1 MAAKLRRFGPHRA
14 LLLRVMP
21 RLLVIDDDADLRMA
35 VTEYLLSLGYEVHQA
50 AEREEAEALVEH
62 NAYSLVITDI
72 SLTALGVEGFDLL
85 RTIANSNAR
94 PKLMVMS
101 GHTDSGHRERAKQCG
116 ADVFVQKPTPLET
129 LGEVVRTCLSQR
141 EQKEL

>member
-1 MAAKLRRFGPHRA
+1 MR
-14 LLLRVMP
+14 MP

-35 VTEYLLSLGYEVHQA
+35 VTEYLTSLCYEIHEA
-50 AEREEAEALVEH
+50 AEREEAEALLEH
-62 NAYSLVITDI
+62 YAYSLVITDL
-72 SLTALGVEGFDLL
+72 SLTTLGVEGFDLL
-85 RTIANSNAR
+85 KTIANSNAR

-116 ADVFVQKPTPLET
+116 ADVFVQKPTSLET

-141 EQKEL
+141 ARKEP